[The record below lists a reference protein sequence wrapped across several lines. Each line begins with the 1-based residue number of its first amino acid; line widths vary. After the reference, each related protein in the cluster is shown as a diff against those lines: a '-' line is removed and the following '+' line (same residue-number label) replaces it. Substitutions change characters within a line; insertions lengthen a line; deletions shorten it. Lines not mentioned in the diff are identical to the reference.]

1 MTEINKF
8 KCFYLERKERII
20 NSIKE
25 KNLQNYYTGFVFAL
39 ENDIYPYL
47 HTLNDETSL
56 EEIDLF
62 ETLYFIKKDFIS
74 KVLRTADELY
84 KQRKNFNFYDY
95 EDIFGEEN
103 RNELIY
109 TFRYAFLSKKFIN
122 FNFWNTLIDHKNNP
136 DEANWI
142 IKE

>member
-84 KQRKNFNFYDY
+84 
-95 EDIFGEEN
+95 
-103 RNELIY
+103 
-109 TFRYAFLSKKFIN
+109 
-122 FNFWNTLIDHKNNP
+122 
-136 DEANWI
+136 
-142 IKE
+142 